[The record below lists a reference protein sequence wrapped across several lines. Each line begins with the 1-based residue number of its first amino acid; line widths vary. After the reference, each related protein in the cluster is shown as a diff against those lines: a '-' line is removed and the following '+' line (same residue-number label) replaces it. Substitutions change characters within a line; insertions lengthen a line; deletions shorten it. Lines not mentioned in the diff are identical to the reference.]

1 MAEQSW
7 LDSCTITFPLA
18 AATKRLTGDEDAPAD
33 LTIVTDAFWELRVR
47 GIKLTKSGTTVSL
60 ADAHSYV
67 EWTSETEFFDL
78 LTTLAPI
85 CPDGTYAEFESTYP
99 EADSRKYR
107 LIVAGDGLITDYPRL
122 SWDDPATIAAEA
134 NATTPAT

>member
-7 LDSCTITFPLA
+7 LDSSTITFPLA
-18 AATKRLTGDEDAPAD
+18 AATKLLTGDDEAPANF
-33 LTIVTDAFWELRVR
+33 TIITEFFWELRVR
-47 GIKLTKSGTTVSL
+47 GLTLTKSGTTVSL

-67 EWTSETEFFDL
+67 EWVSEIEFLDL
-78 LTTLAPI
+78 LNTLAPI

-99 EADSRKYR
+99 DPSSRKYR
-107 LIVAGDGLITDYPRL
+107 LIVAGDRVVTDYPRL
-122 SWDDPATIAAEA
+122 SWDDPATIAAGA